1 MARFNVYASAS
12 GDQYLLDVQADLL
25 AHLTTRAVV
34 PLLPLGKAPKPARTL
49 NPVFDIGGVQHAMV
63 TQYLSA
69 IRRRELGS
77 HVADLTNEASTI
89 VNALD
94 CLFQGV

>member
-1 MARFNVYASAS
+1 VARFNVYASAS
-12 GDQYLLDVQADLL
+12 GNQYLLDVQADLL
-25 AHLTTRAVV
+25 DHLTTRVVV
-34 PLLPLGKAPKPARTL
+34 PLLPLSKAPKPAKTL
-49 NPVFDIGGVQHAMV
+49 NPIFDIGGVQHSMV

-69 IRRRELGS
+69 IRRREIGS

-89 VNALD
+89 VSALD

>member
-1 MARFNVYASAS
+1 MRA
-12 GDQYLLDVQADLL
+12 LQATNTCSTSRLTCWL
-25 AHLTTRAVV
+25 TLTTRAVV